1 MKPFL
6 STDVTFRPDNDV
18 INGREFISATVNET
32 INANYEMNQQKSNEL
47 IESAKMPLA
56 LRLLKPFCGAL
67 FFIMLLAIFGDCN
80 VAAVWEQSPL
90 YFIIAPL
97 CLIIWIVLIIAEK
110 KRVKGVL
117 ESDEARQVSEALETS
132 INDSYISLGVPENAS
147 AVEVLMFRYKS
158 VNGEVTPQGIGAY
171 SFVNLIT
178 KMYKKD
184 DCFCVADIVN
194 AYSIPLSSIKR
205 IVKVSKKS
213 LLPYW
218 HKSDD
223 LKSDKFKPYGL
234 KIDSKTGGFY
244 INDYYILCFEYGG
257 ENWGLYFPPYDL
269 EEIIKLTGAPV
280 TEDLKEPEAQ
290 AEIKEEATSEP
301 AKATEEAT
309 AEPTEVKEEATAE
322 PTEATEEATAEPIE
336 AKEEAT
342 AEPAKATEEAPAEIA
357 ESAENEEEN
366 TNE

>member
-132 INDSYISLGVPENAS
+132 INDSYISLGVPDDAS
-147 AVEVLMFRYKS
+147 AIEVLMFRYKS

-223 LKSDKFKPYGL
+223 LKSDKYKPYGL
-234 KIDSKTGGFY
+234 KIDSKTGGFF
-244 INDYYILCFEYGG
+244 INDYYILCFEHGG

-280 TEDLKEPEAQ
+280 TEDLKEPVEVKDEA
-290 AEIKEEATSEP
+290 P
-301 AKATEEAT
+301 
-309 AEPTEVKEEATAE
+309 AEPTEVKEETAAE
-322 PTEATEEATAEPIE
+322 PVEVKEEAAAEPAE
-336 AKEEAT
+336 AKEEAP
-342 AEPAKATEEAPAEIA
+342 AEPAEAQEEIK
-357 ESAENEEEN
+357 EEN